1 MLWDLMDLRIRNR
14 RAIIAGASAGLGYSS
29 AMALAREGVTLF
41 ISARGEER
49 LRNAVETI
57 ARETNASVTPV
68 VADHGTREGRQA
80 LMKACPQPDIL
91 VITCS
96 PPKATED
103 FREISEED
111 WYGSVTTTFVGPV
124 ELIKAAVDGMAD
136 RRWGRIVNIATGAA
150 KHPTELRLLSG
161 PTRSALVNYTVALSK
176 RFAKDNVILN
186 NLLPG
191 LHATPGLEKMLSDRA
206 ERNGSSYAFEEQR
219 LIEFFDMPTKRLAD
233 PDDFGA
239 FCALLCSDYANSVVG
254 QNLVIDGGTIHGMF

>member
-1 MLWDLMDLRIRNR
+1 MDLRIRNR
-14 RAIIAGASAGLGYSS
+14 RAIVAGASAGLGYSS
-29 AMALAREGVTLF
+29 AMALAREGATLF
-41 ISARGEER
+41 ISARGEDR
-49 LRNAVETI
+49 LRAAAETI

-68 VADHGTREGRQA
+68 VADHGTREGREA
-80 LMKACPQPDIL
+80 LLRACPEPDIL

-96 PPKATED
+96 PPKAIED
-103 FREISEED
+103 FRDITEED
-111 WYGSVTTTFVGPV
+111 WYGSVATTLVGPI
-124 ELIKAAVDGMAD
+124 ELMKVSVSGMAD

-206 ERNGSSYAFEEQR
+206 KRNGSNYDVEKQR
-219 LIEFFDMPTKRLAD
+219 LLEFFDMPTKRLAD

-239 FCALLCSDYANSVVG
+239 VCALLCSDSANSIVG